1 MAGDDTAQVVALL
14 LDFDVSEQQRQLLRE
29 ILWPVVDEN
38 RTEDALWPKWNFVS
52 RGFARD
58 GFGDAQ
64 FTFDSLPVLDG
75 PRGTYGLVWRTMPG
89 AGRQIRPDERVG
101 LTLAGLYLADPHS
114 GHERAN
120 RLAQL
125 VALLGDQEARDSL
138 DPDQVITRTVQLG
151 DVAAQ
156 YLNLS
161 EWRSRTTSM
170 TLRAA
175 VHLLG
180 REPVPITVEWDRD
193 AAVIGDGY
201 LEPYREVATAREY
214 LAELVHQT
222 GLHDTPSLPSA
233 APEVQ
238 SAVAGSRAPDSASNT
253 PIAPDTTLRE
263 PPMNG
268 WPAWAQDAR
277 EVADARVLAGLLTSL
292 GEDGQTTSATAPLV
306 EELGLAGVDPD
317 HLAVRLVELGYFRED
332 SLSLEPGSDTLLVTG
347 QGRRAASEFAA
358 ARRKI
363 KVAPAARTALLR
375 WLYES
380 DEGRQPNLPDFLTQ
394 PGSWFYGAQFTL
406 DQATDAARNL
416 RDRGFIDAVA
426 TLQSDLLR
434 LKLTPRGVR
443 CIERY
448 NADPDAL
455 DDSASQSGTDES
467 VTGTSTTSGSAV
479 TSNGIQTVF
488 VVHGHDETLKYK
500 VARFIE
506 RVLDPTRVQVVL
518 LDEQANAGQTLFEK
532 FETYADSASY
542 AVILL
547 TPDDEGGPVSGG
559 TPQKR
564 ARQNVVF
571 ELGYFCG
578 RIRRNRVAAINYG
591 VEIPS
596 DFNGVVYIG
605 PDQWMEALRRELHSA
620 KLPMR
625 P

>member
-1 MAGDDTAQVVALL
+1 MTGDDTTQVVAAL
-14 LDFDVSEQQRQLLRE
+14 LDFDISEHQRQLLAA
-29 ILWPVVDEN
+29 ILQPVVDEN
-38 RTEDALWPKWNFVS
+38 RTDDAMWPNWNYLN
-52 RGFARD
+52 RGFARG

-64 FTFDSLPVLDG
+64 SIFDSLPVLDG
-75 PRGTYGLVWRTMPG
+75 PRGPYGLVWRTMTG
-89 AGRQIRPDERVG
+89 VGRQIRRDEQVG
-101 LTLAGLYLADPHS
+101 LTLAGLYLADHHS

-125 VALLGDQEARDSL
+125 IAMLGDQEARDSL
-138 DPDQVITRTVQLG
+138 DPDHVNTRTIQLG

-161 EWRSRTTSM
+161 EWRATTTSM

-180 REPVPITVEWDRD
+180 REPVPITVEWDRH
-193 AAVIGDGY
+193 AAVIGQGD
-201 LEPYREVATAREY
+201 LEPYRNVSTAREY
-214 LAELVHQT
+214 LTELVRQT
-222 GLHDTPSLPSA
+222 GL
-233 APEVQ
+233 
-238 SAVAGSRAPDSASNT
+238 
-253 PIAPDTTLRE
+253 RE
-263 PPMNG
+263 PATDSFSPSPNLTTTVQAHYSTGTATPFDITLKETRMDS

-277 EVADARVLAGLLTSL
+277 EVADARVLARLLEGL
-292 GEDGQTTSATAPLV
+292 GEDGQTEAATAPLV

-317 HLAVRLVELGYFRED
+317 HLAVRLVQLGYFSQD
-332 SLSLEPGSDTLLVTG
+332 SLTSTPGWDTLLITD
-347 QGRRAASEFAA
+347 QGRKAAREFAA
-358 ARRKI
+358 ARQKI
-363 KVAPAARTALLR
+363 KTAPATRSAILR

-380 DEGRQPNLPDFLTQ
+380 GGDRRPNPDEILTT
-394 PGSWFYGAQFTL
+394 PFSWFYGTQFTS
-406 DQATDAARNL
+406 DQVADAARNL
-416 RDRGFIDAVA
+416 RSRGFIEAIG
-426 TLQSDLLR
+426 TSQNDLLR
-434 LKLTPRGVR
+434 LKLTPRGETCV
-443 CIERY
+443 ERY
-448 NADPDAL
+448 GANPDAL
-455 DDSASQSGTDES
+455 GGSGSHETEMDDPVPHTSATYGSAS
-467 VTGTSTTSGSAV
+467 TGD
-479 TSNGIQTVF
+479 GIETVF
-488 VVHGHDETLKYK
+488 VVHGHDETLKLK

-506 RVLDPTRVQVVL
+506 QVLDPTRVQVVL

-542 AVILL
+542 AVVLL
-547 TPDDEGGPVSGG
+547 TPDDEGGPASGG
-559 TPQKR
+559 TSKKR

-605 PDQWMEALRRELHSA
+605 PDQWKDSLRRELHAA